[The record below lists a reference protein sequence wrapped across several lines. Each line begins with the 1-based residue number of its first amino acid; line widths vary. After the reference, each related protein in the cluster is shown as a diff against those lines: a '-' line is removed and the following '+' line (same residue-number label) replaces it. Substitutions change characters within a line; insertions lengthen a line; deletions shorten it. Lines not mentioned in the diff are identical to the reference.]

1 MLLRKKRVTSD
12 THKKEKLL
20 LYTYDMSGGI
30 AFKKLELNS
39 KDGVFISIFFSITN
53 QYFQHGVKSSALQV
67 SGNYFSA
74 NASKEEVTQKSLQ
87 LC

>member
-39 KDGVFISIFFSITN
+39 KD
-53 QYFQHGVKSSALQV
+53 
-67 SGNYFSA
+67 
-74 NASKEEVTQKSLQ
+74 
-87 LC
+87 